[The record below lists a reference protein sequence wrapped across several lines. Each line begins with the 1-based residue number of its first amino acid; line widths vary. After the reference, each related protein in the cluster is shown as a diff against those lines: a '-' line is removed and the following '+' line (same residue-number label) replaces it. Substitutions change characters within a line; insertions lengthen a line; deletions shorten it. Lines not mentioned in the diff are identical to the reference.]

1 MKKLQN
7 SFNDFLPMQYGE
19 FRRGIHEL
27 DSNQAVVAEL
37 LRICCE
43 EDDVK
48 AIQMA
53 FERILGKPEK
63 VVVIKRTLIRTVF
76 PDARA
81 KKQKPEI
88 QQGVQDD
95 FTPQSITDDAVVI
108 SEDNAPGI
116 LLRKELEKIGDKPR
130 QYSYE
135 LLDKKDRYTVAEVM
149 AANFYGISM
158 SGSNLGAIKLLFNY
172 LDGAVAD
179 VVRLEGEDTILLEN
193 WADVAPYEAELNE
206 DGVFYVEMVGV
217 K

>member
-7 SFNDFLPMQYGE
+7 SFNDFLPLTYRD
-19 FRRGIHEL
+19 FRLGIQNL
-27 DSNQAVVAEL
+27 TSNQAVVAEL

-63 VVVIKRTLIRTVF
+63 VVVIKRTIVRTIY
-76 PDARA
+76 PDART
-81 KKQKPEI
+81 KQPKALVDDR
-88 QQGVQDD
+88 VQDD
-95 FTPQSITDDAVVI
+95 VQVAAITEDAVIV

-116 LLRKELEKIGDKPR
+116 LLRKMVDEIGAKPR

-135 LLDKKDRYTVAEVM
+135 LLEEKDRYTVAEVM
-149 AANFYGISM
+149 AANLYGIAM
-158 SGSNLGAIKLLFNY
+158 SGANLGAIKLLFDY

-179 VVRLEGEDTILLEN
+179 VIRLDGEDTIMLESY
-193 WADVAPYEAELNE
+193 ADVAPFESELGE
-206 DGVFYVEMVGV
+206 DGVFYVETVGV